1 MGGIFSV
8 FFSRLPFIRFKSES
22 FLVLD
27 IGTFSVKALYAEKK
41 GSGVKIKAY
50 ANEPYV
56 TDVHTEEGLDVGSVI
71 NACRRALK
79 LLKSASG
86 RNRGFPKKAVLGIG
100 GGFIY
105 GKTLTQNY
113 IRENPREEIDAGDF
127 TNIIQKVQ
135 QRIYEQIR
143 KDFSKD
149 TARSELDVY
158 LINAS
163 LQEVKIDG
171 YQVVNPIGF
180 KGKEV
185 SVSLFNAYAPK
196 SFVGIFEKLAE
207 ALKLDITSL
216 VSEPQAVA
224 GCICRDD
231 SSKSDIILIDMGG
244 SVTEIAVVRKG
255 KLEDIK
261 AIAVGGSS
269 FTKSISGSLK
279 IGLDEAENIKQRFA
293 EGAVSAY
300 ASKKLEKIIAR
311 DAKIFLDSLRIVLG
325 DLSQIAL
332 LPADIYIYGGGASMP
347 VIKKMLRQKSWREKL
362 SFFSYPRIVYLSP
375 SAKKE
380 DDFSISFPD
389 ALENTLWTVAV
400 DLAKFY
406 MRDAEKDDDI
416 EKTIS
421 RSLRLIQG

>member
-8 FFSRLPFIRFKSES
+8 FFSKLPFIRFKSES

-41 GSGVKIKAY
+41 GSIVKIKTY
-50 ANEPYV
+50 ANEPHV
-56 TDVHTEEGLDVGSVI
+56 TDVYTEEGLDADSII
-71 NACRRALK
+71 NTCRNSLK
-79 LLKSASG
+79 GLKSTIG
-86 RNRGFPKKAVLGIG
+86 RKKGFPKKVVLGVG

-113 IRENPREEIDAGDF
+113 IRENPQEEIDAGEF

-135 QRIYEQIR
+135 RRIYEQIR

-180 KGKEV
+180 KGREV
-185 SVSLFNAYAPK
+185 SISLFNAYALK
-196 SFVGIFEKLAE
+196 SFVDIFGKLAE
-207 ALKLDITSL
+207 ALKLDIASL
-216 VSEPQAVA
+216 VSEPQAVS
-224 GCICRDD
+224 GCICKDD

-244 SVTEIAVVRKG
+244 SVTEIAVVRRG
-255 KLEDIK
+255 KLEDVK

-269 FTKSISGSLK
+269 FTKSISEKLRV
-279 IGLDEAENIKQRFA
+279 GLDEAENIKQRFA
-293 EGAVSAY
+293 EGRVSVY
-300 ASKKLEKIIAR
+300 AAKKLEKIIAR
-311 DAKIFLDSLRIVLG
+311 DVDLFLEALRIVLG
-325 DLSQIAL
+325 DLSQVAL
-332 LPADIYIYGGGASMP
+332 LPAQIYVYGGGASMP
-347 VIKKMLRQKSWREKL
+347 VIKKMLCQKNWREKL
-362 SFFSYPRIVYLSP
+362 SFFSHPRVACLFP
-375 SAKKE
+375 SLKQEK
-380 DDFSISFPD
+380 DFSISFPE
-389 ALENTLWTVAV
+389 ALGNALWTAAV
-400 DLAKFY
+400 NLAEFY
-406 MRDAEKDDDI
+406 MCNVEKDDDTAKI
-416 EKTIS
+416 IR